1 MSGRPGLAAAHRTLS
16 AMLGY
21 AIDEG
26 LIVRNVAEAVDIP
39 RQAPSERDSLTR
51 TEPPALLALGGP
63 QWTLA
68 PLSAARDGEIRAL
81 RRSDVDLEAG
91 RLTIHLLD
99 DGGSR
104 LQARGALTPA
114 GRAAAART
122 ALVASLM

>member
-91 RLTIHLLD
+91 RLTIHSWTMAEAGYKHGVRWHLRE
-99 DGGSR
+99 GPP
-104 LQARGALTPA
+104 QRGLP
-114 GRAAAART
+114 
-122 ALVASLM
+122 